1 MLIETI
7 CGWCWREKNVLWHL
21 CTLGN
26 DFTNILYLRA
36 GLLEEVTGQYL
47 TIFSAFLFHVTLTI
61 CWYNCLEWSI
71 KWRYIIKELF
81 LSSDKNIQSCAVAI
95 SFQYLNFPFSEFKSL
110 RKKIRKRRSG
120 QFDIRFD
127 HFIFVK
133 TLSHIPW
140 IKVIQSQLVLAST
153 GKLENT

>member
-1 MLIETI
+1 MGVVTLIETI
-7 CGWCWREKNVLWHL
+7 CGWCWRGKIVLWHL
-21 CTLGN
+21 CASGN
-26 DFTNILYLRA
+26 DFSNILYLRA

-95 SFQYLNFPFSEFKSL
+95 SFQYLNFTFSEFKSS
-110 RKKIRKRRSG
+110 RKKSERG
-120 QFDIRFD
+120 AVVN
-127 HFIFVK
+127 FILDLTISFSWK
-133 TLSHIPW
+133 PSLICPES
-140 IKVIQSQLVLAST
+140 
-153 GKLENT
+153 KLFNHN